1 MQKVQYVGPI
11 EELRGQ
17 TALMERREIREID
30 KLSPL
35 CVTITDRW
43 QSVVQWDWPE
53 GQKFTPRGVPIDAPL
68 ECFGWHEVN
77 PSDWKLCHE
86 IGELQAI

>member
-17 TALMERREIREID
+17 TALMCTRPIGELVGDPATHIA
-30 KLSPL
+30 
-35 CVTITDRW
+35 DRI
-43 QSVVQWDWPE
+43 QNVVQWDWPE